1 MAKKQNVYDTV
12 SYDTLKNEINEIIG
26 YLAREETSKLIDSVH
41 VRVTNSGGKM
51 PSITVKIEAKIETQ
65 LMTIESCT
73 KILKSLLD
81 KEGLTEFVKNSIELL
96 TMKLQEIQ
104 QYFKERPISKI
115 EDRMLTKP
123 FGSKGGTIDLLAA
136 SKEDQIRF
144 RTKVSERMLKILP
157 LIEELN
163 SLKETMLRLGG
174 HEIPLRMKLKRI

>member
-26 YLAREETSKLIDSVH
+26 YLARENTSKLEDSIH

-65 LMTIESCT
+65 LVTIESCT

-96 TMKLQEIQ
+96 TLKLQEIQ
-104 QYFKERPISKI
+104 SYYKERPISKI
-115 EDRMLTKP
+115 EDRMIIQA

-136 SKEDQIRF
+136 SKEDQIRY
-144 RTKVSERMLKILP
+144 RTKVSEKMLKLLP

-163 SLKETMLRLGG
+163 SLKEKLIAKGGYEVRESMLY
-174 HEIPLRMKLKRI
+174 ED